1 MRYSVL
7 PWAKKSGELVW
18 LKNPGKDALSG
29 APWQEHALGQGPDFL
44 FCVKPTGS
52 FGLVAPE
59 FISGKA
65 RVVRL
70 VGLPKRWNSSSGRC
84 FMRNRGQTGALG
96 SIVDMLP
103 CPVDLMNH
111 QSHPPA
117 TTTRVQTMYGGRWS
131 VYIDVYIIYRY
142 NTRYI
147 GIRYTYIRLY
157 KHEDG
162 HVHVPCPSSGQV
174 VYWYMDGHKMRS
186 RVLDDTTG
194 PGFSCS
200 WADLNNAPRHD
211 RYLMTPFCC
220 VST

>member
-1 MRYSVL
+1 MARACAGAGARL
-7 PWAKKSGELVW
+7 PLLREAHGLFW
-18 LKNPGKDALSG
+18 LGRARIY
-29 APWQEHALGQGPDFL
+29 LGQGSGRATRRPTEAMEQL
-44 FCVKPTGS
+44 FG
-52 FGLVAPE
+52 
-59 FISGKA
+59 
-65 RVVRL
+65 
-70 VGLPKRWNSSSGRC
+70 NSSSGRC